1 MKVPTGDAGSAGQRL
16 SGGPVLPDPLAGES
30 AHRGRGSAGQRLP
43 GGPVLPDPLAFQQ
56 RLEIGNCREQA
67 LALQTQHLWQGLSG
81 PGPGRQVPPNG
92 TADLLTSAPAAGG
105 HPCVA
110 PACAASRL
118 RTWRS
123 GCPGPQNPPPH
134 WAPLPA
140 RRSPT
145 PPPAED

>member
-1 MKVPTGDAGSAGQRL
+1 MAQYYQILWLVKVPIGDA
-16 SGGPVLPDPLAGES
+16 
-30 AHRGRGSAGQRLP
+30 GSAGQRLP

-105 HPCVA
+105 HPLPLVCGLGEAAA
-110 PACAASRL
+110 PGLKILPLTGL
-118 RTWRS
+118 RFQLAEVQHLLQPRTEVQR
-123 GCPGPQNPPPH
+123 H
-134 WAPLPA
+134 PLGLDTGSKGLP
-140 RRSPT
+140 
-145 PPPAED
+145 